1 MGIRGK
7 NAVKPAGTGASPVEY
22 RRFAQ
27 KQMLIFVKDVANWLD
42 VCYTVDT
49 NTREV
54 PSMANYEK
62 MYAILCSA
70 ASDAVNLLESCG
82 LQQAI
87 ELLKEG
93 LLQTETMYIEG

>member
-1 MGIRGK
+1 
-7 NAVKPAGTGASPVEY
+7 
-22 RRFAQ
+22 
-27 KQMLIFVKDVANWLD
+27 
-42 VCYTVDT
+42 
-49 NTREV
+49 
-54 PSMANYEK
+54 MANYEK